1 MYFLAKSM
9 RQYKRKTQRGLTTK
23 NVMQKAMK
31 EVLIDK
37 KFCRTVANKYD
48 IPHLNLQ
55 RYCLNYCKEAAIVE
69 DDDITEVS
77 LRKYGYFNN
86 RSVFNIS
93 QEHLLVKN
101 LLKAS
106 ALYYGVS
113 TNEVKSLA
121 YEYASKPGLKIPNS
135 WVAAKKPGSD
145 WLSVFMKRHPNL
157 TLRTPESTLLSRAT
171 SCNRYNVNAFYDK
184 YKSVLQRDGFTPDKI
199 WNVAV
204 SQS

>member
-1 MYFLAKSM
+1 M

-48 IPHLNLQ
+48 IQHVTLQ
-55 RYCLNYCKEAAIVE
+55 KYCLNYRKEASLVK

-93 QEHLLVKN
+93 QELLLVEY

-106 ALYYGVS
+106 ILYYGLS

-121 YEYASKPGLKIPNS
+121 YTVNML
-135 WVAAKKPGSD
+135 
-145 WLSVFMKRHPNL
+145 LNL
-157 TLRTPESTLLSRAT
+157 A
-171 SCNRYNVNAFYDK
+171 
-184 YKSVLQRDGFTPDKI
+184 
-199 WNVAV
+199 
-204 SQS
+204 